1 MLIEAQVFSL
11 FEEEQESRPFTVRRP
26 EVSLPVIPTSERIE
40 RPRTVRVA
48 EIEAS
53 EVDIWPLVFD
63 HWFSETAEEVARV
76 A

>member
-26 EVSLPVIPTSERIE
+26 EVSLPVMPTSERIE
-40 RPRTVRVA
+40 RPRTVRLP

-53 EVDIWPLVFD
+53 DADI
-63 HWFSETAEEVARV
+63 
-76 A
+76 